1 MLGAT
6 IATRQQFDEIGQEM
20 HIRAEHNK
28 KFSKSFLYSTKMGRY
43 VFDILVCWWQKHSV
57 CQLRRHPL
65 VRPKRQNHQDIADAV
80 NQHRQLI
87 ICISPHERGD
97 PMYHM
102 IAMRDGIVYDNLK
115 KECCMLEAYR
125 DRIDA
130 LFFVELK
137 TSNIDQL
144 DN

>member
-20 HIRAEHNK
+20 HIR
-28 KFSKSFLYSTKMGRY
+28 
-43 VFDILVCWWQKHSV
+43 WQKHSV
-57 CQLRRHPL
+57 YQLRRHPL